1 MRPKWCWPIRL
12 QDFKSNISLE
22 QSDEI
27 VYFLHVDTRNYRK
40 ILGGCGQKWLWPPWL
55 QGEFVHELSW
65 FFASWCKF
73 WKVMNYFNNVWEV
86 VVKNWHGTLI
96 SEWIGQIWVCPF
108 QSQDSMICC
117 ISIMNEL
124 SWFFACSYM
133 LSRKLK
139 VTLGM
144 HIMVKNGIWS
154 WSSWNSKI
162 SFISTQK

>member
-1 MRPKWCWPIRL
+1 MVLANQIAGFQIKYISRTKWWNSVFFTCWYQKLR
-12 QDFKSNISLE
+12 
-22 QSDEI
+22 
-27 VYFLHVDTRNYRK
+27 VDRK

-139 VTLGM
+139 FTLGM